1 MLLRL
6 MSHNVWN
13 RDTNTPEWEKLG
25 YDCSASVRVKGI
37 LRVYEETMPDVVGM
51 QEMTNL
57 MVDYIKEYF
66 SQKGKKYAVIWGRF
80 TPIMYNSDK
89 LELIDTEF
97 GSYPEKIENWEG
109 EFNDVKSKAWNLAV
123 FRIKEN
129 GKIFAFATTH
139 LWWMRNPTTEAD
151 VNKHGYQPLSNEARE
166 WQIKLLISKLKTY
179 SQKHKCPMVLTGDFN
194 TPYNSKPIKYALND
208 GFIHAHDLATDYVD
222 ETMGYHYCFCDGF
235 KTEYYD
241 KPFEDAI
248 DHILVKNAPEKSVKR
263 FERYSPNYYY
273 PISDHSPAFIDIEI

>member
-6 MSHNVWN
+6 MSHNVWE

-25 YDCSASVRVKGI
+25 YDCSAKVRVKGI
-37 LRVYEETMPDVVGM
+37 LQVYEDTTPDVIGM
-51 QEMTNL
+51 QEASSL
-57 MVDYIKEYF
+57 MVDYIIEDF
-66 SQKGKKYAVIWGRF
+66 SQKGKKYALIWGRF
-80 TPIMYNSDK
+80 TPIIYNTDK
-89 LELIDTEF
+89 LELIDAEF

-109 EFNDVKSKAWNLAV
+109 EFNNGKTKTWNLAI
-123 FRIKEN
+123 FRVKEN
-129 GKIFAFATTH
+129 GKIFAYATTH
-139 LWWMRNPTTEAD
+139 LWWKKNPTEE
-151 VNKHGYQPLSNEARE
+151 KHKYLANYQPLSNEARE
-166 WQIKLLISKLKTY
+166 WQTRLLISKLKKY
-179 SQKHKCPMVLTGDFN
+179 SEKYNCPMILTGDFN
-194 TPYNSKPIKYALND
+194 NSYNTKPIKYALNS

-263 FERYSPNYYY
+263 FERYSPDYYF
-273 PISDHSPAFIDIEI
+273 PISDHSPVFIDIEI